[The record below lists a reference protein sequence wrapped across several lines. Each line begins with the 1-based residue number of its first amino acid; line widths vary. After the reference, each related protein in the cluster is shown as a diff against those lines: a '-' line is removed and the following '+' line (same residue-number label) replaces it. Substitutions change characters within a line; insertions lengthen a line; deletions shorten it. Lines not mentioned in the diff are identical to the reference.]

1 MDGAKQITADVL
13 DMQQCKIYRLHV
25 IDDVD

>member
-1 MDGAKQITADVL
+1 MYGAKQITADVL
-13 DMQQCKIYRLHV
+13 DMQQCQIYRLHV